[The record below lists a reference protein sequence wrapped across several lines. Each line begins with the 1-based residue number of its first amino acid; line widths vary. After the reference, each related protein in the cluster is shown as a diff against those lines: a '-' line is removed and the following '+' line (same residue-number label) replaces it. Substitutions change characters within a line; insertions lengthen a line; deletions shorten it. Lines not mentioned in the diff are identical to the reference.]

1 MYTVIGVAGNGKYRR
16 LTYETAP
23 LVLNSL
29 AQRFEDQVIL
39 HVRVNGEPLAMTTAV
54 EQAIHGLNADLPV
67 YGVTTLKENI
77 QLGSVFER
85 IAVAFAGSFGLLAL
99 LLAAVGIYGVVAY
112 ATRQRTHEIGIRI
125 ALGAG
130 KADIFRRVLM
140 HGFVLT
146 IAGLAVGVV
155 ASLILTRFLRG
166 MLFGIGTTDLLT
178 FATVGIVLCA
188 AALLACYLPA
198 RRAAAIDPV
207 QALRTE

>member
-1 MYTVIGVAGNGKYRR
+1 M
-16 LTYETAP
+16 
-23 LVLNSL
+23 
-29 AQRFEDQVIL
+29 
-39 HVRVNGEPLAMTTAV
+39 
-54 EQAIHGLNADLPV
+54 
-67 YGVTTLKENI
+67 
-77 QLGSVFER
+77 
-85 IAVAFAGSFGLLAL
+85 
-99 LLAAVGIYGVVAY
+99 VAY